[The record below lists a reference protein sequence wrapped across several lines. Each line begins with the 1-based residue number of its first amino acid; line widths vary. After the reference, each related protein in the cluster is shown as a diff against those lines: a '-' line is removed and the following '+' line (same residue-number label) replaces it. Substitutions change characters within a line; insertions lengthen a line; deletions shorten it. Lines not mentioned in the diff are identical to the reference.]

1 MRFLVLLAAGK
12 GERLRPLSET
22 RPKPL
27 MPVLGEPLLCRHL
40 RLARQHAEFDRIIVV
55 ASYMKEALEKAV
67 RSCGGGEVVD
77 QGAELGTGHAI
88 ARSMEHGGPGEY
100 TIVYSDVFMLEEGY
114 RILSNLPSPSLLVA
128 EVDKPWEYGAV
139 EVERGELRR
148 VREKPKEGEEA
159 GNLVFAGALK
169 LDYEVLELLR
179 ELRPS
184 PRGEYE
190 VTDALNL
197 LAQRESV
204 AVASL
209 GKGWRD
215 VGRPWDLLLVN
226 RMALEHEL
234 RGEVKGEVSPRAEIE
249 GKVYVE
255 EGAEVKAFAVVEGPA
270 FIGRGAEVGPHSHI
284 RPYTVMLEEAHV
296 GAFSQVKASLIMEGS
311 KAPHLNYVGDS
322 VVGEHVNLGAGTIT
336 ANFRFDGEAVKVNVK
351 GGRVSSDLRK
361 LGAFI
366 GGYAK
371 TGINVSIMPG
381 VKIGSHA
388 WIWPGCVVNRDV
400 ERGERYNCWLAYKA
414 PEGG

>member
-1 MRFLVLLAAGK
+1 MKALVLLAAGK

-40 RLARQHAEFDRIIVV
+40 RLAREQADFDRVIVV
-55 ASYMKEALEKAV
+55 TSYMKEELERAL
-67 RSCGGGEVVD
+67 RSCGGGELVD
-77 QGAELGTGHAI
+77 QGGELGTGHAI
-88 ARSMEHGGPGEY
+88 ARAMEHGGPGEY
-100 TIVYSDVFMLEEGY
+100 TIIYSDVFMLREGY
-114 RILSNLPSPSLLVA
+114 ELLSRLPSPSLLVA

-139 EVERGELRR
+139 EVKEGELQR
-148 VREKPKEGEEA
+148 VREKPGEGE
-159 GNLVFAGALK
+159 GISNLVFAGALR
-169 LDYEVLELLR
+169 LDYEVLEVLKALK
-179 ELRPS
+179 PS

-190 VTDALNL
+190 VTDALNE
-197 LAQRESV
+197 LARRESV
-204 AVASL
+204 SAGSL
-209 GKGWRD
+209 GRGWRD

-226 RMALEHEL
+226 SMALDREL
-234 RGEVKGEVSPRAEIE
+234 REEVRGEVSPRAVLE

-255 EGAEVKAFAVVEGPA
+255 EGAEVKAFAVIEGPA
-270 FIGRGAEVGPHSHI
+270 FIGRGAKVGPHSHI
-284 RPYTVMLEEAHV
+284 RPYTVVLEGAHV
-296 GAFSQVKASLIMEGS
+296 GAFAQVKGSLIMEGS

-336 ANFRFDGEAVKVNVK
+336 ANLRFDDEPVKVNVK
-351 GGRVSSDLRK
+351 GKRVSSDLRK

-381 VKIGSHA
+381 VKIGSYA

-400 ERGERYNCWLAYKA
+400 ERGERFDCWLAYKA